1 MLPYMDSV
9 TLLTPLVQVYDPT
22 GFRDSVIEGLEQSNK
37 KTAEDEPA
45 DLGTSYNGS
54 LQLTLTVP

>member
-1 MLPYMDSV
+1 MLAH
-9 TLLTPLVQVYDPT
+9 LTPHVQVYDPT

-45 DLGTSYNGS
+45 DLGTSCNS
-54 LQLTLTVP
+54 SVQLTVIVP